1 MGLVR
6 FDVHCELSHV
16 PFIVSIRYQ
25 NEKTSTCVYKQA
37 ETEFQNAV
45 KKLQA
50 QYQALVSEK
59 DNTLSEL
66 KKEYNVALV
75 KDIIRTKQSTNN
87 EL

>member
-1 MGLVR
+1 
-6 FDVHCELSHV
+6 
-16 PFIVSIRYQ
+16 
-25 NEKTSTCVYKQA
+25 VYKQA